1 MQKWITGLL
10 GSIGAVLLA
19 TAVAWAGSDQGILY
33 NDLSVFVWCGVFAFA
48 VQWLIFI
55 HAWFAQT
62 EHFFDLTGSLTYIVL
77 VLAACYLSEAFD
89 IRSLV
94 IVGLVLIWALR
105 LGPFLFFRIQKAGED
120 RRFRSIKV
128 SFPTFFMTWTLQG
141 AWVFVTVSAGLGAIT
156 SSNKVA
162 PELAFY
168 LGLAM
173 WIAGFVIEVMADR

>member
-94 IVGLVLIWALR
+94 IVGLVVYGILALVMRIATVDDLRRALNRRPAR
-105 LGPFLFFRIQKAGED
+105 L
-120 RRFRSIKV
+120 
-128 SFPTFFMTWTLQG
+128 
-141 AWVFVTVSAGLGAIT
+141 
-156 SSNKVA
+156 A
-162 PELAFY
+162 P
-168 LGLAM
+168 
-173 WIAGFVIEVMADR
+173 